1 MADVDDNGLPGRRT
15 PDLPPDFAPLV
26 PLGLPSGPPRR
37 APGEAPRLR
46 LTAAASRRNAPDR
59 SATAPAGAPPGPA
72 PAAFTSGAVPAP
84 VRVEAQVADLLP
96 GPRRP
101 RRLRAAGG
109 LVALLVVLVVASGA
123 ALLPRSGERTVTAEV
138 APPAAAEEPQGSGF
152 DPPVT
157 LSPDSEYVETEVLDG
172 DDLVVTHWISTTTPM
187 DRVRLRPPSSP
198 VLAGVDVAAEDLV
211 VAADGVRLD
220 AGAVVVDVPS
230 DLPSA
235 ATLYVRYRLPDA
247 LRRNSSVDD
256 RALATVTSVGV
267 GLEGRSLPRTQVFPG
282 GRVMTL
288 ACLAQGSRAVPES
301 CGTYVEGAWQ
311 VRSAAG
317 EVPVTVIAQFDL
329 AITR

>member
-1 MADVDDNGLPGRRT
+1 MTDVTDDGSTRRRT
-15 PDLPPDFAPLV
+15 PELPPEFAPLA
-26 PLGLPSGPPRR
+26 PLGLASGPPSR

-46 LTAAASRRNAPDR
+46 LTAAASRRHAPDR
-59 SATAPAGAPPGPA
+59 SATAPAGPP
-72 PAAFTSGAVPAP
+72 PAAFTAGAAPAP
-84 VRVEAQVADLLP
+84 VPDAPVEELAP

-101 RRLRAAGG
+101 RRLLVAGG
-109 LVALLVVLVVASGA
+109 LVGLLVVLVVVAGV
-123 ALLPRSGERTVTAEV
+123 ALLPRSGERTVAAEV
-138 APPAAAEEPQGSGF
+138 APPAAAEELQGSEF
-152 DPPVT
+152 DPPVA

-329 AITR
+329 AVTR

>member
-1 MADVDDNGLPGRRT
+1 MTDVTDNDPPQRRT
-15 PDLPPDFAPLV
+15 PELPPEFAPLA
-26 PLGLPSGPPRR
+26 PLGLASGPPSR

-46 LTAAASRRNAPDR
+46 LTAAASRRHAPDR
-59 SATAPAGAPPGPA
+59 SATAPAGPP
-72 PAAFTSGAVPAP
+72 PAAFTAGAAPAP
-84 VRVEAQVADLLP
+84 VPYAPVEELAP

-101 RRLRAAGG
+101 RRLLVAGG
-109 LVALLVVLVVASGA
+109 LVGLLVVLAAA
-123 ALLPRSGERTVTAEV
+123 ALLPRSGERTVAAEV
-138 APPAAAEEPQGSGF
+138 APPAAAAEPGGSEF

-157 LSPDSEYVETEVLDG
+157 LAPDSEYVETEVLDG

-198 VLAGVDVAAEDLV
+198 VLAGVDVDAEDLV

-235 ATLYVRYRLPDA
+235 ATLYVRYRMPDA

-329 AITR
+329 AVTR

>member
-1 MADVDDNGLPGRRT
+1 MTDVTDNDRPQRRT
-15 PDLPPDFAPLV
+15 PELPPEFAPLA
-26 PLGLPSGPPRR
+26 PLGLASGPPSR

-46 LTAAASRRNAPDR
+46 LTAAASRRHAPDR
-59 SATAPAGAPPGPA
+59 SATAPAGPPS
-72 PAAFTSGAVPAP
+72 AAFTAGAAPAP
-84 VRVEAQVADLLP
+84 VPDAPVEELVP

-101 RRLRAAGG
+101 RQLLVAGG
-109 LVALLVVLVVASGA
+109 LVGLLVVIAAA
-123 ALLPRSGERTVTAEV
+123 ALLPRSGERAVTAEV
-138 APPAAAEEPQGSGF
+138 APPAAAAAAAEPGGSEF

-157 LSPDSEYVETEVLDG
+157 LALDSEYVETEVLDG

-211 VAADGVRLD
+211 VAADGVRLG

-329 AITR
+329 AVTR